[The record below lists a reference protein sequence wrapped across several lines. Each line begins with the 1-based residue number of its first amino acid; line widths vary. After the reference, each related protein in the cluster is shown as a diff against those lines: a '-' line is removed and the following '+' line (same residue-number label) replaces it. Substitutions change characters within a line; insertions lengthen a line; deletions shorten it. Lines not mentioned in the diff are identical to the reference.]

1 MSKYNNLRLQLCDKI
16 DLDLPYTAILAFLI
30 FFHFKNFI
38 NLILDDAQEC
48 GVNYFKCKNNGR
60 KCIIYA
66 FPYNGKFDCDDD
78 DEPDEN
84 NCEVMFQ

>member
-1 MSKYNNLRLQLCDKI
+1 MSKYNNLHLQLCDKI
-16 DLDLPYTAILAFLI
+16 DLNLPSTAILAFLI
-30 FFHFKNFI
+30 FFHFKNFT

-60 KCIIYA
+60 KCIIYVYA
-66 FPYNGKFDCDDD
+66 FCDDD